1 MPTLLQIN
9 VTANSG
15 STGRIAEDLGRIAI
29 SNGWE
34 SWIAYGRGNPHSQS
48 RLIRIGS
55 NFDMNL
61 HALQTRLFDNHGLAS
76 KKATEHFI
84 RQIKEINPDIIHLHN
99 IHGYYINYEILFD
112 YLKEWGGPV
121 VWTLHDCWTITG
133 HCSHFVTANCDK
145 WKTACSK
152 CPLKK
157 EYPASF
163 FFDRSK
169 KNHEIKK
176 VKFTS
181 LDNLILIPVSYW
193 IENILKE
200 SFFKSTKTKV
210 IHNGID
216 LTSFCPKKASEVC
229 LEKYGIPSNE
239 KYVLGVAGTWT
250 KDKGLYD
257 FYELR
262 KILAENIKIVLVGV
276 SDKIKNSLP
285 AGIIGINRTE
295 SVSELSLLYSN
306 AIAFVNPTW
315 ADTYPTTNLE
325 SVACGTPVITYRTGG
340 SPESV
345 EQSIGLVVEQGDIDG
360 LNNAIM
366 QIKNCTTDFFKKS
379 TCREYAL
386 LNFDKETHFKEYFEI
401 YNHFINQKYES

>member
-15 STGRIAEDLGRIAI
+15 STGRIAEDLGKIAI
-29 SNGWE
+29 NNGWE
-34 SWIAYGRGNPHSQS
+34 SWIAYGRGNPHSKS
-48 RLIRIGS
+48 KLIRIGTD
-55 NFDMNL
+55 FDMNL
-61 HALQTRLFDNHGLAS
+61 HGLQTRLFDNHGLAS
-76 KKATEHFI
+76 NKATKHFI
-84 RQIKEINPDIIHLHN
+84 KQIKAINPDIIHLHN

-145 WKTACSK
+145 WKATCSN

-163 FFDRSK
+163 LFDRSK
-169 KNHEIKK
+169 KNHKIKK
-176 VKFTS
+176 EKFS
-181 LDNLILIPVSYW
+181 SIDNLILIPVSHW
-193 IENILKE
+193 IDNLLKE
-200 SFFKSTKTKV
+200 SFFKFTKTKV

-216 LTSFCPKKASEVC
+216 LNAFRPKEPSSFN
-229 LEKYGIPSNE
+229 LDKYAIPANK

-257 FYELR
+257 FYQLR
-262 KILAENIKIVLVGV
+262 KILSEDIGIVLVGV
-276 SDKIKNSLP
+276 SDKISDNLP
-285 AGIIGINRTE
+285 AGIIGIKRTE
-295 SVSELSLLYSN
+295 SIHELSLLYSN
-306 AIAFVNPTW
+306 AIAFINPTW

-325 SVACGTPVITYRTGG
+325 SIACGTPVITYRTGG

-345 EQSIGLVVEQGDIDG
+345 NQSIGLVVEQGDIEG

-366 QIKNCTTDFFKKS
+366 EIINCTNVRFKQS
-379 TCREYAL
+379 TCRDYAL
-386 LNFDKETHFKEYFEI
+386 KNFDKEAHFKEYFEI
-401 YNHFINQKYES
+401 YNNLINPKS